1 MSKRHM
7 IKSKGIL
14 IKRTYLLPLSLTAW
28 LTWGNSMVQK
38 PDLNGVEIVTHR
50 VRDNIYMLEATK
62 DVAGNMAVSIGAD
75 GILLVD
81 SQFSELA
88 DSVLTA
94 LFRFHDAPIK
104 YIINTHYHDDHSDGN
119 TALGKDATI
128 IGSHN
133 TRKRLSGRPESGKP
147 TITFTGE
154 MSIHFNGEEIK
165 LISFPNGHTDTDI
178 VVFFTK
184 SNVVHM
190 GDLFN
195 AGITSFPNVDLGAG
209 GTIMGAI
216 EVLGKVIKM
225 VPNDVKI
232 IPGHYEISNREG
244 LERCHRMLRETVA
257 FVKEKKAAGWSLK
270 QIQKHGFPKVY
281 EPWGKTGYT
290 NTNAWIENIFKG
302 IIERGE

>member
-1 MSKRHM
+1 M
-7 IKSKGIL
+7 
-14 IKRTYLLPLSLTAW
+14 A
-28 LTWGNSMVQK
+28 QK
-38 PDLNGVEIVTHR
+38 PDLTGVEIVTHQ

-88 DSVLTA
+88 DSIRAA
-94 LFRFHDAPIK
+94 LLRFHDAPIK
-104 YIINTHYHDDHSDGN
+104 YIINSHYHDDHSDGN

-147 TITFTGE
+147 AITFAGE

-165 LISFPNGHTDTDI
+165 LISFPNGHTDTDV

-195 AGITSFPNVDLGAG
+195 AGITSFPNVDLAAG

-216 EVLGKVIKM
+216 EVLGKVIEM
-225 VPNDVKI
+225 VSNDAKI

-244 LERCHRMLRETVA
+244 LKRCHRMLRETVA
-257 FVKEKKAAGWSLK
+257 FVKEKKAAGWSLQ
-270 QIQKHGFPKVY
+270 QIQKNGFPKVY

-290 NTNAWIENIFKG
+290 DANAWIENIFKG
-302 IIERGE
+302 IIDRGD